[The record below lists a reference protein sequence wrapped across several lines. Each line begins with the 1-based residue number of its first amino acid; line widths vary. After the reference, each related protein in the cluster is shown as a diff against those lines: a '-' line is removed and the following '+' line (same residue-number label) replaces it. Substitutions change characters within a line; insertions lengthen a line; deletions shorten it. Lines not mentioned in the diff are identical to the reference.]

1 MSVYL
6 SSDSHIVYI
15 KYIHVFACQSYLNK
29 WFNKYDY
36 EYECDNIKK
45 SNQNEDDK
53 QSVKW
58 FEKKKIDMEEKMKPY
73 TCISCS
79 WRRESNNE
87 MGKKSLNMQLRN
99 NFHNQKK
106 S

>member
-15 KYIHVFACQSYLNK
+15 KYIHLFACQSYLNK

-53 QSVKW
+53 QTVKW
-58 FEKKKIDMEEKMKPY
+58 FEKKNDKYGRQNETIY
-73 TCISCS
+73 TYFLFLKKRVKQ
-79 WRRESNNE
+79 WN
-87 MGKKSLNMQLRN
+87 GKK
-99 NFHNQKK
+99 K
-106 S
+106 SKHATQEQFS